1 MANRPGRRKGDRTLF
16 SRLSNQKALVEAHGR
31 IEIVL
36 CRVALRR
43 GSCLALRE
51 PPKMDDAM
59 NTSPP
64 SVVRRCVAALRT
76 QALNT
81 PEGMLIGS
89 EDELLALHKVSRPT
103 LRQAAAL
110 VAQEQL
116 IEARRGVRGGYFAM
130 RPTVKAVSHMA
141 AIFLQTRSAH
151 LKDIFAAIAP
161 VHAEM
166 ARLAATT
173 VGHEERARIQ
183 AYLAEQAAIVEGE
196 FSYRDFLRTARN
208 WEILLGDLCG
218 NPVLALYLR
227 ILIDLAAQLA
237 PNEDIYVGRP
247 DLALDFLR
255 RQRKVA
261 EAILDGDPEMAVLVS
276 RRNANNSE
284 AKFPPVERNQA
295 WPVLPQEPSTTPV
308 RVAPR

>member
-1 MANRPGRRKGDRTLF
+1 
-16 SRLSNQKALVEAHGR
+16 
-31 IEIVL
+31 
-36 CRVALRR
+36 
-43 GSCLALRE
+43 
-51 PPKMDDAM
+51 MDDAM

-81 PEGMLIGS
+81 PVGALIGS
-89 EDELLALHKVSRPT
+89 EDELLAIHKVSRPT

-116 IEARRGVRGGYFAM
+116 LEARRGVRGGYFAT

-141 AIFLQTRSAH
+141 AIFLQTRSAR

-166 ARLAATT
+166 ARLAATIA
-173 VGHEERARIQ
+173 GPEERARIE
-183 AYLAEQAAIVEGE
+183 AYLAEQSSLVEGE
-196 FSYRDFLRTARN
+196 FSYRDFLRTART
-208 WEILLGDLCG
+208 WEALLGDLCG

-237 PNEDIYVGRP
+237 PHEDIYVGRP

-276 RRNANNSE
+276 RRTAGNAE
-284 AKFPPVERNQA
+284 PKVKRVERNQA
-295 WPVLPQEPSTTPV
+295 WPLPPLEGTTPG
-308 RVAPR
+308 RLAQR

>member
-1 MANRPGRRKGDRTLF
+1 MPKELHLETHR
-16 SRLSNQKALVEAHGR
+16 SRNGLVEPSEK
-31 IEIVL
+31 IEI
-36 CRVALRR
+36 ALSAVCVTLR
-43 GSCLALRE
+43 GSLAGVRAPE
-51 PPKMDDAM
+51 MDHMM

-76 QALNT
+76 QAMNT
-81 PEGMLIGS
+81 AEGALIGS
-89 EDELLALHKVSRPT
+89 EDELLALHQVSRPT

-116 IEARRGVRGGYFAM
+116 LEARRGVHGGYFAT

-141 AIFLQTRSAH
+141 AIFLQTRCAH
-151 LKDIFAAIAP
+151 LQDIIAAIAP

-166 ARLAATT
+166 ARLAATKI
-173 VGHEERARIQ
+173 GPEERARVE
-183 AYLAEQAAIVEGE
+183 AYLAEQTAMVEGE

-208 WEILLGDLCG
+208 WEILLGDLCA

-237 PNEDIYVGRP
+237 PQEDIYVGRP
-247 DLALDFLR
+247 DRALDFLR

-261 EAILDGDPEMAVLVS
+261 EAILDGDPEMAVLAS
-276 RRNANNSE
+276 RRTGDNVE
-284 AKFPPVERNQA
+284 AKLERPEQGQA
-295 WPVLPQEPSTTPV
+295 WPLPAVDGSTPAG
-308 RVAPR
+308 RVA